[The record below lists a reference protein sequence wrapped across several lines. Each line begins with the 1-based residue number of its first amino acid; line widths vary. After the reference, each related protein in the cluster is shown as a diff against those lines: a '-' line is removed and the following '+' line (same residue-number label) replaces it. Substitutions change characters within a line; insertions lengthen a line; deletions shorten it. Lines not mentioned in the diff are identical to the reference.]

1 MKASNHPIHLA
12 HLVFEKAKQY
22 GERAALHYRNDSTK
36 TWVPI
41 SWNEIAKQVTFI
53 SKGLVSIGLEENQ
66 NVGIFSQN
74 MCEIIIADF
83 AIMGNHAV
91 SIPLY
96 ATSTAPQIDFIV
108 KDAEIG
114 LLFVGEQYQY
124 DVAMEVKKHSKFLKK
139 IIAIDPNIDLKND
152 PENMYFFDLLLLGQ
166 TANNDDI
173 VEKRK
178 SKASEND
185 LVNILYTSGTT
196 GVPKGV
202 MLHQYNYSGAIRIHK
217 ERLAEVTDKDTSM
230 CFLPITHIFER
241 AWTYLCLERGVQVY
255 VNKRP
260 IEIQQTI
267 LEVQPTLMC
276 TVPRYWEKVYAAI
289 LEKMETL
296 SPALKKIF
304 TWAIQVGKVYNL
316 EYYRHRKSAPI
327 LLRLKYILAEKLVF
341 NKIKSAAGLTNLHF
355 FPCAGSRLADDIN
368 EFIHSLGI
376 NLVYGYGLTE
386 STATV
391 SCYYSENKEYII
403 GSIGKIMPEVD
414 VKISDQ
420 GEILL
425 KGSTIT
431 AGYYKRPDANAE
443 SFEDGWFKTGDAGYI
458 DAANNLYITDRI
470 KDLFK
475 TAGGKYI
482 APQMLESR
490 LSELKFVDQVAIIGD
505 QRKFVTALIVP
516 TFDTLKIYASNHN
529 IPYQSIEE
537 LISHPD
543 IIKFYS
549 DCIKEQMKDLASY
562 EQIKRFTLLPK
573 AFTMED
579 GLLTNTLKLKRK
591 EVAKVFENIIE
602 KMYID

>member
-1 MKASNHPIHLA
+1 
-12 HLVFEKAKQY
+12 
-22 GERAALHYRNDSTK
+22 
-36 TWVPI
+36 
-41 SWNEIAKQVTFI
+41 
-53 SKGLVSIGLEENQ
+53 
-66 NVGIFSQN
+66 
-74 MCEIIIADF
+74 
-83 AIMGNHAV
+83 
-91 SIPLY
+91 
-96 ATSTAPQIDFIV
+96 
-108 KDAEIG
+108 
-114 LLFVGEQYQY
+114 
-124 DVAMEVKKHSKFLKK
+124 
-139 IIAIDPNIDLKND
+139 
-152 PENMYFFDLLLLGQ
+152 
-166 TANNDDI
+166 
-173 VEKRK
+173 
-178 SKASEND
+178 
-185 LVNILYTSGTT
+185 

-202 MLHQYNYSGAIRIHK
+202 MLHQYNYSGVIRIHK

-391 SCYYSENKEYII
+391 SCYLPSNQNYII
-403 GSIGKIMPEVD
+403 GSIGKIMPQVE
-414 VKISDQ
+414 VKISEE

-425 KGSTIT
+425 KGKTIT
-431 AGYYKRPDANAE
+431 SGYYKRPEANAE
-443 SFEDGWFKTGDAGYI
+443 AFVDGWFKTGDAGHI
-458 DAANNLYITDRI
+458 DEDNNLYITDRI

-475 TAGGKYI
+475 TAGGKYV

-490 LSELKFVDQVAIIGD
+490 LSELKFIDQIAIIGD
-505 QRKFVTALIVP
+505 QRKYVTALIVP
-516 TFDTLKIYASNHN
+516 TFDTLKIYAANHA
-529 IPYQSIEE
+529 ISYQSIAE
-537 LISHPD
+537 LIANPT
-543 IIKFYS
+543 IIEFYTTL
-549 DCIKEQMKDLASY
+549 IKDQMKDLAKY

-591 EVAKVFENIIE
+591 EVARIYAQEIE